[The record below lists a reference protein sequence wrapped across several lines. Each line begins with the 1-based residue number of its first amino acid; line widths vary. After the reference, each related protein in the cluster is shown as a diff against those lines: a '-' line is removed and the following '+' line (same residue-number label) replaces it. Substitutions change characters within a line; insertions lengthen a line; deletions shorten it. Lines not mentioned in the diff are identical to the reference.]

1 MVARVQLGLIGMV
14 NNAEVT
20 QREKCL
26 PTPDNDD
33 SAAITDSHSSE
44 DGEGIYKPHDAFN
57 VRATVR
63 SHKSIKMKD
72 KDPLLTS

>member
-1 MVARVQLGLIGMV
+1 MV

-26 PTPDNDD
+26 PNPND
-33 SAAITDSHSSE
+33 ATAISDSHSSE
-44 DGEGIYKPHDAFN
+44 EGEGIEKPHDAFN

-63 SHKSIKMKD
+63 SHKSFKMIKE
-72 KDPLLTS
+72 PLMTLEDRLC

>member
-1 MVARVQLGLIGMV
+1 MV

-26 PTPDNDD
+26 PNPNDTT
-33 SAAITDSHSSE
+33 AISDSHSSE
-44 DGEGIYKPHDAFN
+44 EGEGIEKPHDAFN

-63 SHKSIKMKD
+63 SHKSFKMIKE
-72 KDPLLTS
+72 PLMTSEDRLC

>member
-1 MVARVQLGLIGMV
+1 MV

-26 PTPDNDD
+26 PNPNDNTT
-33 SAAITDSHSSE
+33 AISDSHSSE
-44 DGEGIYKPHDAFN
+44 EGEGIEKPHDAFN

-63 SHKSIKMKD
+63 SHKSFKMIKE
-72 KDPLLTS
+72 PLMTSEDRLC